1 VSGKRGQIMT
11 VRAASVLS
19 AVSVMLSVCG
29 QARAA
34 FNELAVAA
42 QAGTLGLGGD
52 LTTNLIPQVNLRAGV
67 QWLDFGFSAPL
78 GHIDYD
84 VDLNLLNP
92 LVLID
97 WYPFSGSFR
106 VSGGVLFN
114 GSDIHLRAKPGEA
127 VEIDGATYTPAELG
141 SLRGDVEWRSMAPYV
156 GIGWGNA
163 LGEGGRWGFAT
174 DLGVAFTGSPSIDL
188 SATGPISTD
197 PTFRTRLAEEERDI
211 QDELD
216 AFKFYPVLSISL
228 FFRF

>member
-1 VSGKRGQIMT
+1 MKF
-11 VRAASVLS
+11 RAGVISSVIVVVLL
-19 AVSVMLSVCG
+19 ACG
-29 QARAA
+29 NARAA
-34 FNELAVAA
+34 FNELAIAA
-42 QAGTLGLGGD
+42 KAGTLGLGGE

-67 QWLDFGFSAPL
+67 QWLEFGFSASF
-78 GHIDYD
+78 GDVDYD
-84 VDLNLLNP
+84 MDLDFLNP

-97 WYPFSGSFR
+97 WHPFDGPFR
-106 VSGGVLFN
+106 ISGGVLFN
-114 GSDIHLRAKPGEA
+114 GNDIGLRAEPGEA
-127 VEIDGATYTPAELG
+127 VEIGGVTYTPAELG
-141 SLRGDVEWRSMAPYV
+141 SLRGDVEWRSVAPYV

-163 LGEGGRWGFAT
+163 LGDGGHWGLAA

-228 FFRF
+228 FYRF